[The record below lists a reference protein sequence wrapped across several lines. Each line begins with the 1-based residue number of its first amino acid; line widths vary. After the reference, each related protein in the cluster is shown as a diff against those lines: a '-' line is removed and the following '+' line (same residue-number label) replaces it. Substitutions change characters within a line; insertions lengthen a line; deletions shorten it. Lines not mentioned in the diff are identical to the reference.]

1 MAQGVDES
9 FLADLANHFRLPDL
23 DYRTYSSLDLAYI
36 GDAVFE
42 LIIRTTVMAKGGTS
56 VNRMHKQTSALVNAP
71 PRSQRIIRLDQRASL
86 PSRKSGLSPAAG
98 TDGSASRRQE
108 SDTLDKIA
116 APRAFEALM
125 GYPLTMEG
133 RFLPDDVSGS
143 SRGVIRLLR
152 REEAG
157 KNRCE

>member
-56 VNRMHKQTSALVNAP
+56 VNRMHKQTSALVNAGTQ
-71 PRSQRIIRLDQRASL
+71 STIIRLIKDELTVEEKAVYRRGRNTKPA
-86 PSRKSGLSPAAG
+86 SPAKNQ
-98 TDGSASRRQE
+98 TLSDYRRA
-108 SDTLDKIA
+108 TG
-116 APRAFEALM
+116 FEALM
-125 GYPLTMEG
+125 GYLYLKGDFCRMMYLIE
-133 RFLPDDVSGS
+133 
-143 SRGVIRLLR
+143 RGLRLLEK
-152 REEAG
+152 EEAG
-157 KNRCE
+157 KTDAI